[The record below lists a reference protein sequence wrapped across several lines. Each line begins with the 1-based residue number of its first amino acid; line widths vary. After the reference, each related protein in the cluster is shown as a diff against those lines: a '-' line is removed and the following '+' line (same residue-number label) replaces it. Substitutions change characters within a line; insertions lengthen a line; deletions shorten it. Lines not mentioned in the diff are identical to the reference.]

1 MNFVHIAD
9 MHLDAPFTT
18 LADKQEV
25 CKSRRLEQREILKN
39 IVNYIKQHEI
49 KYFFISGDLYEHSSI
64 RQSTI
69 DYINSLFLEIP
80 NTKIFISPGNH
91 DPYIKNSFYA
101 TYNWSKNVTIFK
113 ENIEKIS
120 LEDVNIYGYGFTDFY
135 SNRVNFSKINLDK
148 SKLNILII
156 HGSLDASDM
165 AQMQYNPISSK
176 ELETIGFDY
185 VALGHIHKRNCNI
198 IEENKKIIYPGSTNS
213 LGFDEL
219 GEHGMIVGEL
229 EKEKIKL
236 QFIKVDPKIFIEL
249 KLDISEINSEDDL
262 VQKIND
268 LDTNENELYK
278 LILTGKR
285 KFEINLNEISKLVL
299 NDKILKI
306 KNLTNPDFDIENLVK
321 QQNLVRNVCER
332 NKRSNK
338 K

>member
-39 IVNYIKQHEI
+39 IVNYIKQNDI

-69 DYINSLFLEIP
+69 DYINSLFSEIP

-91 DPYIKNSFYA
+91 DPYIKNSFYT
-101 TYNWSKNVTIFK
+101 TYNWCKNVTIFK

-135 SNRVNFSKINLDK
+135 SNRVDLSKIDLDK

-185 VALGHIHKRNCNI
+185 VALGHIHKRNCNN

-229 EKEKIKL
+229 DKEKIKL
-236 QFIKVDPKIFIEL
+236 QFIKVDPKIFTEL
-249 KLDISEINSEDDL
+249 KFDISEIKSEDDL
-262 VQKIND
+262 IQKINN
-268 LDTNENELYK
+268 LEVKENELYK

-285 KFEINLNEISKLVL
+285 KFEINLNQILKLVL
-299 NDKILKI
+299 NDKIIKI
-306 KNLTNPDFDIENLVK
+306 KNLTNPDYDMENLAK
-321 QQNLVRNVCER
+321 QQNLVRNVCKR
-332 NKRSNK
+332 NTRSN
-338 K
+338 

>member
-25 CKSRRLEQREILKN
+25 CKARRLEQREILKN
-39 IVNYIKQHEI
+39 IVNYIKQNDI

-69 DYINSLFLEIP
+69 DYINSLFSEIP

-91 DPYIKNSFYA
+91 DPYIKNSFYT
-101 TYNWSKNVTIFK
+101 TYNWCKNVTIFK

-135 SNRVNFSKINLDK
+135 SNRVDLSKIDLDK

-185 VALGHIHKRNCNI
+185 VALGHIHKRNCNN

-229 EKEKIKL
+229 DKEKIKL
-236 QFIKVDPKIFIEL
+236 QFIKVDPKIFTEL
-249 KLDISEINSEDDL
+249 KFDISEIKSEDDL
-262 VQKIND
+262 IQKINN
-268 LDTNENELYK
+268 LEVKENELYK

-285 KFEINLNEISKLVL
+285 KFEINLNQILKLVL
-299 NDKILKI
+299 NDKIIKI
-306 KNLTNPDFDIENLVK
+306 KNLTNPDYDMENLAK
-321 QQNLVRNVCER
+321 QQNLVRNVCKR
-332 NKRSNK
+332 NTRSN
-338 K
+338 